1 MIIQY
6 IKTTSGR
13 SLKSWGTRYWVSYD
27 SLVAHMVKNLPV
39 MWETQVRSL
48 GWEDPLEKEMAVHS
62 NILGGKPHGHG
73 TLVIYSPW
81 GRKETDTTER
91 LHFHNS
97 LALPL
102 FQFETSWLFHVRF

>member
-48 GWEDPLEKEMAVHS
+48 GWENPLEKGMETHS
-62 NILGGKPHGHG
+62 SNLVRELHEQRSLLG
-73 TLVIYSPW
+73 YSPW
-81 GRKETDTTER
+81 GCKESDISEQLT
-91 LHFHNS
+91 LS
-97 LALPL
+97 L
-102 FQFETSWLFHVRF
+102 FYSS